1 MVLDGHE
8 TLVQCASAEEL
19 LCGTGTEGGS
29 AGGNDEM
36 GVKEECEARRG
47 QSAVALLSSK
57 LSPPRPVSRQSHVLN
72 LTKFGFAVRASRAGH
87 VHHSRTS

>member
-1 MVLDGHE
+1 MGQGQRE
-8 TLVQCASAEEL
+8 AVQVA
-19 LCGTGTEGGS
+19 
-29 AGGNDEM
+29 M
-36 GVKEECEARRG
+36 MRWGVKEECEARRG